1 MTSPISTLRG
11 TIATALTNASVWD
24 TFAFPPLTI
33 TAKSVVVAPADPYIT
48 PNNNSQIGIAPL
60 ANFKIIMSQPMF
72 DNQGALINIEDM
84 IVAVYGK
91 LANSAIV
98 FNITSASAPSVLETP
113 SGMYLTSDFQI
124 SVLTSWS

>member
-11 TIATALTNASVWD
+11 TIATALTSASDWD

-33 TAKSVVVAPADPYIT
+33 VAKSVVVAPSDPYIV
-48 PNNNSQIGIAPL
+48 PNNNSQAGIAPM

-84 IVAVYGK
+84 IVAVFNK
-91 LANSAIV
+91 LASSAIV
-98 FNITSASAPSVLETP
+98 FNVTSASAPSILETA
-113 SGMYLTSDFQI
+113 SGTFLTSDFQI